1 MAVFLGY
8 ILSGRIVATDFRA
21 CWTSVAMV
29 NQDRRQDSCTVEST
43 SKDDC
48 SGYRTLAAIDR
59 ARLQTYRYVNR

>member
-1 MAVFLGY
+1 
-8 ILSGRIVATDFRA
+8 
-21 CWTSVAMV
+21 MV